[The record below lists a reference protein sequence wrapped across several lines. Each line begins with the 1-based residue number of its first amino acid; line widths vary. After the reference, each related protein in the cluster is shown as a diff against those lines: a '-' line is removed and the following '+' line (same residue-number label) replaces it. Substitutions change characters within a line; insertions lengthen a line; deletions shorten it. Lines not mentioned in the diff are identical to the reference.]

1 MLDGEYRKLSPDERN
16 DVEQLQFS
24 KETNDK
30 LQGRQKVRAR
40 PKKDKEV
47 ESVSLVF
54 NNGWTVS
61 K

>member
-1 MLDGEYRKLSPDERN
+1 MLDVEYRKLSADERI
-16 DVEQLQFS
+16 DLEQLQFS

-47 ESVSLVF
+47 ESVLFFFWIMV
-54 NNGWTVS
+54 
-61 K
+61 KPL